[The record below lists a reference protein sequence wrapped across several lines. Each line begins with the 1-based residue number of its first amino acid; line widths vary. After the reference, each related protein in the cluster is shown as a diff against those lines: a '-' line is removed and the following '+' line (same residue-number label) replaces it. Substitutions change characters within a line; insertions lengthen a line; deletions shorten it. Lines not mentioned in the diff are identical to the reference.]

1 MQTAQLESREMFKL
15 LRPEQV
21 NTLSAAAEE
30 ISLRAG
36 DVVFQR
42 GEAAD
47 NFYVVLKG
55 QVALRLPQPDGVS
68 VLIDEVTEGTIFGSC
83 VCFQIDSYTLSATC
97 SADSRILKIKAA
109 TLKKLM
115 DDDPIMGYAIQTHI
129 SRAYFKRYVDTM
141 RKLQSIVQSIPL
153 EAV

>member
-1 MQTAQLESREMFKL
+1 MQTAQLESHEIFQL

-21 NTLSAAAEE
+21 NALSAAAEE
-30 ISLRAG
+30 IFLNAG

-42 GEAAD
+42 GEPAD
-47 NFYVVLKG
+47 DFYVVLKG